1 MRISAGMINQLN
13 ESISKYVLI
22 IDLKISAH
30 SHAYVHLHF
39 SCVYVRMHMWIVA
52 DIHGLLIVPFPI

>member
-13 ESISKYVLI
+13 ESIGKYVLI

-30 SHAYVHLHF
+30 SQH
-39 SCVYVRMHMWIVA
+39 
-52 DIHGLLIVPFPI
+52 